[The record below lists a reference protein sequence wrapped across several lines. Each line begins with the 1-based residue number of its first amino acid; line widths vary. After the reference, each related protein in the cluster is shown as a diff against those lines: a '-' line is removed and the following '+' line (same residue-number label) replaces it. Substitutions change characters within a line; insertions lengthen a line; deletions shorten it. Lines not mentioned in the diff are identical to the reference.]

1 MAEEIKISIPQE
13 ANSHFSGGPHEWLA
27 FIITEGQIKT
37 GNSQLQVPQIPKV
50 PRLLRQIQS
59 NQKCYDPSLVSI
71 GPYHHGKPELRDM
84 EKLKVTFTSKFVDDS
99 GICIEDFYCKVAEVA
114 IDARRCYA
122 EDSTDEFDDEKFTQ
136 IMFLDGCFILQF
148 IFFLLRRPED
158 LKMPGHQVVL
168 VKRDLLL
175 LENQLPF
182 QVIWSLMNLRFGK
195 GEEGGGN
202 KLINDFIR
210 HIRALPPQQESF
222 KEMIKKF
229 AGKCIWKQPQK
240 TWGNKETEEHQPVH
254 LLGLLH
260 TDHIN
265 KEACSHCSTRSC
277 DWYSYRSSKDLRKV
291 GIRFRPNWTN
301 AYSDVEF
308 KSSVRGSKLILPPIT
323 IEESFKSVLLNLIA
337 YETCCDASGELWVTS
352 YACFLDSLI
361 QDVED
366 VKVLQSEGVLNIF
379 VREQEV
385 ADLFNQMSRNLVPNP
400 YAYSD
405 VKRRIELDRK
415 SIIKKWVAEWMHTYF
430 SSPWSFIALVAAT
443 FTIVLTGIQSY
454 FAIFPLN
461 NNGCCG

>member
-1 MAEEIKISIPQE
+1 
-13 ANSHFSGGPHEWLA
+13 
-27 FIITEGQIKT
+27 
-37 GNSQLQVPQIPKV
+37 
-50 PRLLRQIQS
+50 
-59 NQKCYDPSLVSI
+59 
-71 GPYHHGKPELRDM
+71 
-84 EKLKVTFTSKFVDDS
+84 
-99 GICIEDFYCKVAEVA
+99 
-114 IDARRCYA
+114 
-122 EDSTDEFDDEKFTQ
+122 
-136 IMFLDGCFILQF
+136 
-148 IFFLLRRPED
+148 
-158 LKMPGHQVVL
+158 
-168 VKRDLLL
+168 
-175 LENQLPF
+175 
-182 QVIWSLMNLRFGK
+182 
-195 GEEGGGN
+195 
-202 KLINDFIR
+202 
-210 HIRALPPQQESF
+210 
-222 KEMIKKF
+222 MIKKF

-443 FTIVLTGIQSY
+443 FTIVLTVIQSY

-461 NNGCCG
+461 NNGNCG